1 MAKDLSDYRKKYVK
15 GELNENDLPNNPIVL
30 FSKFF
35 NIIDSNKSERELNA
49 MSISTVDKNGL
60 PSTRIVLLKKY
71 SDLGF
76 VFFTNYNSKKGKDML
91 NNPNVCLSFYWP
103 STEQQVII
111 KGKVSKISEADSN
124 DYFNSRPEGSKIGA
138 IVSNQ
143 SEVISSRE
151 FLYNKLE
158 NLKNSNTELKRPEN
172 WGGFIVKPFSM
183 EFWQGKDNRLH
194 DRIVYENKGD
204 KGWSFHRLSP

>member
-71 SDLGF
+71 SDYHYCRCDLF
-76 VFFTNYNSKKGKDML
+76 MRKFYTVFDRENDRVGL
-91 NNPNVCLSFYWP
+91 A
-103 STEQQVII
+103 
-111 KGKVSKISEADSN
+111 EAVN
-124 DYFNSRPEGSKIGA
+124 
-138 IVSNQ
+138 
-143 SEVISSRE
+143 
-151 FLYNKLE
+151 
-158 NLKNSNTELKRPEN
+158 
-172 WGGFIVKPFSM
+172 
-183 EFWQGKDNRLH
+183 H
-194 DRIVYENKGD
+194 
-204 KGWSFHRLSP
+204 